1 MLVEETKTNNIQ
13 DALDYTLFSWSKQ
26 SGLNP
31 LEIERAEGVYTYDA
45 EGKKYLDFS
54 SQLVNVNIG
63 HSHPKVLKAITE
75 QLSKVQ
81 FVSPASITEARAK
94 LGAKI
99 AQITPGDLNKTFF
112 TLGGA
117 ESVENAIKLA
127 RIYTGKP
134 KIISFYRSYHGA
146 TFAAL
151 GASGDMRKHQMEL
164 YGVPHMKHIENPYFY
179 RCPWDTNSLEE
190 CGDKAIQNLER
201 IISYENPETIAAII
215 MEGESG
221 SSGCIKYPK
230 DFWKKVREICD
241 KNNMLL
247 IDDEIMSGFARTG
260 NMFACQNH
268 EVVPDMMCVAKGLT
282 AGYVPMG
289 ALIVSEKIASSFN
302 DKMLPLGL
310 TYSAHPVSC
319 AAALATL
326 EVYEEENLVERTR
339 EMGNYVEAKLLALK
353 EKHPSIGDV
362 RITGLLGCIELVKNR
377 ETKEHLIPWN
387 STNPDELV
395 PMKEIGASLRKN
407 GLTTLIRWNIVMIAP
422 PLTITKEQ
430 VDEGM
435 EILSKA
441 LDIADSYCM

>member
-1 MLVEETKTNNIQ
+1 MSNVQ
-13 DALDYTLFSWSKQ
+13 DSLDYTLFSWSKQ
-26 SGLNP
+26 QGLNP

-45 EGKKYLDFS
+45 NGKKYLDFS
-54 SQLVNVNIG
+54 SQLVNINIG
-63 HSHPKVLKAITE
+63 HSHPKVLKAITN

-81 FVSPASITEARAK
+81 FVSPAHTTEIRAK
-94 LGAKI
+94 LGKKI
-99 AQITPGDLNKTFF
+99 AEITPGDLNKTFF

-146 TFAAL
+146 TYAAL

-164 YGVPHMKHIENPYFY
+164 FGVPHMKHIENPYFY
-179 RCPWDTNSLEE
+179 RCPWDTNSMEE
-190 CGDKAIQNLER
+190 CGEKAIQNLER
-201 IISYENPETIAAII
+201 IIDYENPDTIAAII

-230 DFWKKVREICD
+230 DFWKKVRTICD

-260 NMFACQNH
+260 SMFATQNH

-282 AGYVPMG
+282 SGYVPMG
-289 ALIVSEKIASSFN
+289 ALIVSEKIAKAFDN
-302 DKMLPLGL
+302 KELPLGL

-326 EVYEEENLVERTR
+326 EVYEEENLVERAR
-339 EMGNYVEAKLLALK
+339 EMGAYVEAKLLELK
-353 EKHPSIGDV
+353 DKHPSIGDV

-387 STNPDELV
+387 STIAEELI
-395 PMKEIGASLRKN
+395 PMKKIAGNLREN

-422 PLTITKEQ
+422 PLTISKAE
-430 VDEGM
+430 VDEGIA
-435 EILSKA
+435 ILSKA
-441 LDIADSYCM
+441 LDIADEYYKD